1 MVLFWCLIKN
11 IIVMIKKKKS
21 YLGAF
26 LRCTIT
32 YNDIS
37 SVRVL
42 HYAVDCD
49 YVDNFVTMV
58 HDTFVHADLCFTDI
72 IFSYDTRDFFQLV

>member
-1 MVLFWCLIKN
+1 
-11 IIVMIKKKKS
+11 MIKKKKI
-21 YLGAF
+21 YLGSF

-42 HYAVDCD
+42 HYAVACD

-58 HDTFVHADLCFTDI
+58 NDTFVHPDVHFTDI
-72 IFSYDTRDFFQLV
+72 IFSYDTRNYFQLI

>member
-1 MVLFWCLIKN
+1 MR
-11 IIVMIKKKKS
+11 KKL
-21 YLGAF
+21 YLRSF
-26 LRCTIT
+26 LRCVIT

-49 YVDNFVTMV
+49 YIDEFVQMIT
-58 HDTFVHADLCFTDI
+58 DTFVHPDITFSDI
-72 IFSYDTRDFFQLV
+72 IFSYDTRQFFQLV

>member
-1 MVLFWCLIKN
+1 MR
-11 IIVMIKKKKS
+11 KKL
-21 YLGAF
+21 YLRSF
-26 LRCTIT
+26 LRCVIT

-49 YVDNFVTMV
+49 YIDDFVQIIN
-58 HDTFVHADLCFTDI
+58 DTFVHPDITFTDI
-72 IFSYDTRDFFQLV
+72 IFSYDTRQFFQLN